1 MNDSHSLGA
10 SWPARLISLCMAR
23 RLRACLVLVLLV
35 PVVLGLA
42 VAPEPAPVA
51 AAADISFPPYVY
63 VATSGQFTYDLM
75 KNVGGKESRVARLGV
90 AGVGLSDVTARM
102 AADGQHAA
110 VRVSGDRAGGS
121 SLQIF
126 DIKTSRPLTVT
137 LSRNADIGIGAF
149 AWSPDSKSLAYT
161 VASPQRADA
170 DSGSGVIWVVSA
182 DGKGARKVGGSPR
195 ARLIGW
201 SPDGTGVYFVR
212 DGATATDPVDLWF
225 LSLTGKAS
233 PVLRSS
239 PGGLQ
244 YRLFAVAPSLV
255 AGGTTGAARVA
266 ALASGDLSI
275 LPPAGAANT
284 NVPRSRPAP
293 RMATDDTPGLVA
305 GDGLGGYQPMKD
317 GGEQYRVLAWNSTG
331 THILFSGGKSNKAWF
346 ADARTGQRWPLP
358 ATLNNLAPVVWS
370 NDGRYVVMGAASGAT
385 TSLIT
390 FDTATGRTVRSRGV
404 GSALTASKEVQN
416 LPIPYISQLWDTD
429 SGFNGN
435 WACGPTTVAMVLSY
449 YGRLTPWPLPA
460 SKVRLSAQDKIR
472 INAAGVESSQPDLM
486 DGHLYGQYVTAPFN
500 YKGRTFTTVGTDPA
514 GHKVQGLYGAIVGT
528 STLAH
533 WERMID
539 VLNLYGLST
548 DYIPVSWAAITA
560 QLDKGNPV
568 VLGTTLTTSG
578 HILVARGYTANGYLL
593 VNDPYGNGMGRYG
606 YGGDDGGNAAYAWKK
621 IPAKLAMVVRGTITP
636 VVLPTPSPTASP
648 TPAASPTPV
657 PTFSAGR
664 QEHTGT
670 GGP

>member
-1 MNDSHSLGA
+1 
-10 SWPARLISLCMAR
+10 
-23 RLRACLVLVLLV
+23 
-35 PVVLGLA
+35 
-42 VAPEPAPVA
+42 
-51 AAADISFPPYVY
+51 
-63 VATSGQFTYDLM
+63 
-75 KNVGGKESRVARLGV
+75 
-90 AGVGLSDVTARM
+90 
-102 AADGQHAA
+102 
-110 VRVSGDRAGGS
+110 
-121 SLQIF
+121 
-126 DIKTSRPLTVT
+126 
-137 LSRNADIGIGAF
+137 
-149 AWSPDSKSLAYT
+149 
-161 VASPQRADA
+161 
-170 DSGSGVIWVVSA
+170 
-182 DGKGARKVGGSPR
+182 
-195 ARLIGW
+195 
-201 SPDGTGVYFVR
+201 
-212 DGATATDPVDLWF
+212 
-225 LSLTGKAS
+225 
-233 PVLRSS
+233 VLRSS
-239 PGGLQ
+239 PGGVQ

-275 LPPAGAANT
+275 LPAAGMTTT

-293 RMATDDTPGLVA
+293 RVAADDTPGLVA

-317 GGEQYRVLAWNSTG
+317 SGEQYRVLAWNATG

-346 ADARTGQRWPLP
+346 ADARTGRRWPLP

-370 NDGRYVVMGAASGAT
+370 NDGRYVIMGAASGAT

-404 GSALTASKEVQN
+404 GTAPTAGKEVKN
-416 LPIPYISQLWDTD
+416 LPIPYISQLWDTET
-429 SGFNGN
+429 GFNGN

-460 SKVRLSAQDKIR
+460 NKARVSAQDKIL
-472 INAAGVESSQPDLM
+472 INAAGVESGKIDLL

-500 YKGRTFTTVGTDPA
+500 YKGRTFTTVGTDPT

-533 WERMID
+533 WELMID

-593 VNDPYGNGMGRYG
+593 VNDPYGNGLGRYG

-621 IPAKLAMVVRGTITP
+621 LPAKLAMVVRGTITP
-636 VVLPTPSPTASP
+636 VVLPTPTPPASP
-648 TPAASPTPV
+648 TPAASPPPASTS
-657 PTFSAGR
+657 SAAR
-664 QEHTGT
+664 QDYNGV